1 VVAKSEVKMFA
12 DESKKNLLSA
22 LTLEQEAHEARCR
35 CYDVMVALAGL
46 HTVAMKYA
54 AAEQQRFDTER
65 EVEFGLGVQ
74 SQADFDA
81 ARAAEAKEAFENELQ
96 RFRNAI
102 GRLTVAG

>member
-1 VVAKSEVKMFA
+1 MFSKRFA
-12 DESKKNLLSA
+12 DESKQLLTA
-22 LTLEQEAHEARCR
+22 LEGAHEARCL

-46 HTVAMKYA
+46 HTEAMKYA

-65 EVEFGLGVQ
+65 EVEDGLGVQ

-81 ARAAEAKEAFENELQ
+81 ARAAEAKEAFEKALQ
-96 RFRNAI
+96 RFNNAI

>member
-1 VVAKSEVKMFA
+1 MGVAKSEVKMFA
-12 DESKKNLLSA
+12 DEKKLLSA
-22 LTLEQEAHEARCR
+22 LAVAQETHEARCL

-65 EVEFGLGVQ
+65 DVEFGLGVQ